1 MNKAVRRY
9 RSLPIRSRLALL
21 VAAAVAFA
29 VAAVSVTCWFIVQG
43 KLYDQVDDDLQSS
56 FRTMQADEFDAL
68 TKTCP
73 QNPSNTLGGAP
84 RPQTYAQVVRTDG
97 KVCRFSS
104 LMPQVNVTSGDK
116 AVAKNPDPRTAV
128 LRNGKDSDGNSVRVL
143 TTAVVVKDGPFQQGV
158 AADYALVIAV
168 PLKGTESTL
177 NELALILLLVSGV
190 GVMGAGAAGL
200 TVARAGLRPVDK
212 LTEAVEH
219 VARTEDLDVRI
230 PVDDDSDDEVARLS
244 RSFNSMTSALA
255 SSRELQQQLI
265 ADAGHELRTPL
276 TSLRTNIELLTRS
289 EETGRPIPEA
299 DRKALLASVKAQMT
313 ELAALIGDLQELSRP
328 DTGQHSAPTQI
339 VAWQDTVES
348 ALRRARL
355 RGPELTITAD
365 IQPWFVRAEPSALE
379 RAVVNILDNAVKFS
393 PEGGTIVVRLV
404 AGELSIRDH
413 GPGIPAD
420 ELPHVF
426 DRFWRSP
433 AHGHYRAR
441 AWACRSWPARSNRRA
456 ARCPCPTRR
465 AAALWRRYDCRGRR
479 YPHQRICPRPE
490 VRSGSA
496 TAHRTETVGAARFF
510 PVSCFHEPSKGRS
523 ASPSAMALRATLGS
537 PRSNTSEKRAN
548 GPKGGWPGQ
557 TPLRSAGWPLGNGG
571 SALAPRLHAGRAQG
585 RAVDGRC
592 SGVARA

>member
-1 MNKAVRRY
+1 MSSWAHRAVRRF

-43 KLYDQVDDDLQSS
+43 KLYDQVDGDLKSS
-56 FRTMQADEFDAL
+56 FRTLQADDFEAL
-68 TKTCP
+68 TKSCP
-73 QNPSNTLGGAP
+73 QKPSNTLGGAP
-84 RPQTYAQVVRTDG
+84 RPQTYAQVVRVDG
-97 KVCRFSS
+97 KVCLFSS
-104 LMPQVNVTSGDK
+104 LMPQVKVTGGDR
-116 AVAKNPDPRTAV
+116 AVAKDPDPTVVR
-128 LRNGKDSDGNSVRVL
+128 LRNGTDSDGNSVRVL
-143 TTAVVVKDGPFQQGV
+143 TTAVVVKNGPFQQGV

-190 GVMGAGAAGL
+190 GVVGAGAAGL

-230 PVDDDSDDEVARLS
+230 PVDDTSEDEVARLS

-255 SSRELQQQLI
+255 SSRDLQQQLI

-328 DTGQHSAPTQI
+328 DTGQHAGRTQI

-365 IQPWFVRAEPSALE
+365 VQPWFVRAEPSALE

-393 PEGGTIVVRLV
+393 PRGGTIEVCLLEGVLTV
-404 AGELSIRDH
+404 RDH

-433 AHGHYRAR
+433 SAR
-441 AWACRSWPARSNRRA
+441 ALPGSGLGLSIVARTVQQAGGEVSLSPAEGGGTVA
-456 ARCPCPTRR
+456 T
-465 AAALWRRYDCRGRR
+465 
-479 YPHQRICPRPE
+479 
-490 VRSGSA
+490 VRLP
-496 TAHRTETVGAARFF
+496 GAAV
-510 PVSCFHEPSKGRS
+510 PPPEDL
-523 ASPSAMALRATLGS
+523 PSA
-537 PRSNTSEKRAN
+537 
-548 GPKGGWPGQ
+548 
-557 TPLRSAGWPLGNGG
+557 
-571 SALAPRLHAGRAQG
+571 
-585 RAVDGRC
+585 
-592 SGVARA
+592 